1 MPFLVALGGIAVTL
15 AAAGFFRWDAD
26 HEAQEKFNLRSMRYV
41 LAVQF
46 CLQEAL
52 SASRSISAVAQKDE
66 GKDLSLLR
74 SLAATGENELAPLH
88 SIRWIAFLAAP
99 VGEASGSASPAQ
111 PLSAEVVAA
120 GRMSPVAEGGRLA
133 LTPGLASAV
142 HVSSAFGKPAV
153 YLPEGEKGI
162 GLPLYLHPV
171 LRQALPSIPMVLVVA
186 LDEGMLIKA
195 GLQEFLAREGA
206 TPIGHY
212 SIRVLA
218 KAVDDPGARER
229 LLVESSNL
237 ERPLQ
242 PGSQNLFATGTNLLE
257 HESSIDLDG
266 TRYRILTAVPRAEI
280 EVLQDGVSWW
290 LLIIGLLGT
299 LVLSLAIVKIA
310 RARNVAEDT
319 SRQLG
324 SLVRS
329 SEARFRNLVESTR
342 DWMWETSASGE
353 ITFSSGRVHALLGV
367 TPREVVGKRC
377 AEFGFAIDLKRAAA
391 SGARVEIVV
400 TRRDGLEVRL
410 QCACSRFNDEH
421 GQLAG
426 YRGVCS
432 DITEARMSADRQRV
446 LELEL
451 NRMDKIGTLD
461 HVMSMVAHELNQPL
475 AAVASYCGAC
485 VRMLRGKTTDL
496 DEVISSM
503 NAAASQ
509 AQVAAATV
517 RGIRQFIVHKEP
529 SIGSH
534 RVEGMIRSAISLAA
548 FRLDRAGIRVE
559 SAPSPN
565 LPAVLA
571 DEILI
576 VQVLLNLLHNAIDAV
591 GELPDPRIVVRAER
605 VEEGRVRVS
614 VEDNGPGMTDEQL
627 ARCLEPYVTT
637 KSTGLGL
644 GLSISQAIV
653 ESHGGILKLTR
664 NPVSGCTAE
673 FTLEADPAL
682 QAPPDSSRM
691 LSRSRN

>member
-1 MPFLVALGGIAVTL
+1 
-15 AAAGFFRWDAD
+15 
-26 HEAQEKFNLRSMRYV
+26 
-41 LAVQF
+41 
-46 CLQEAL
+46 
-52 SASRSISAVAQKDE
+52 
-66 GKDLSLLR
+66 
-74 SLAATGENELAPLH
+74 LH
-88 SIRWIAFLAAP
+88 SIRWIAFLEAP
-99 VGEASGSASPAQ
+99 DVASAGASPG
-111 PLSAEVVAA
+111 PPVSAEVVAA
-120 GRMSPVAEGGRLA
+120 GRMSPVAGGGRLSM
-133 LTPGLASAV
+133 TPGLASAMHQV
-142 HVSSAFGKPAV
+142 LAFGKPAV

-162 GLPLYLHPV
+162 GNPLYLHPV
-171 LRQALPSIPMVLVVA
+171 LRHAVTSSPLVLVVA
-186 LDEGMLIKA
+186 IDEDMLVKA
-195 GLQEFLAREGA
+195 GLQEFLARETGL
-206 TPIGHY
+206 PIGQY
-212 SIRVLA
+212 SVRVLA

-229 LLVESSNL
+229 LLAEASNL
-237 ERPLQ
+237 GRAIQ
-242 PGSQNLFATGTNLLE
+242 PGAHLFAAGTNLLE
-257 HESSIDLDG
+257 HETSIDLVG
-266 TRYRILTAVPRAEI
+266 TRYRIVTAVSRAEI
-280 EVLQDGVSWW
+280 DVLEDGVVWW
-290 LLIIGLLGT
+290 TLLIGLLVT
-299 LVLSLAIVKIA
+299 LVFSLTMARIA
-310 RARNVAEDT
+310 RARNAAEDT

-342 DWMWETSASGE
+342 DWMWETNAAGE
-353 ITFSSGRVHALLGV
+353 ITFSSGRVHALLGI
-367 TPREVVGKRC
+367 TPREIVGRHC
-377 AEFGFAIDLKRAAA
+377 ADFGFAIDLQRAAA
-391 SGARVEIVV
+391 SGARVEVVV
-400 TRRDGLEVRL
+400 TRRDGREVRL

-485 VRMLRGKTTDL
+485 VRLLRGKTTDL
-496 DEVISSM
+496 EEVISSM

-534 RVEGMIRSAISLAA
+534 RIDGMIRSAISLAA

-559 SAPSPN
+559 SAPAAN

-591 GELPDPRIVVRAER
+591 GDLADPRIVVRAEP
-605 VEEGRVRVS
+605 VEDGRVRVS

-627 ARCLEPYVTT
+627 ARCLDPYVTT

-653 ESHGGILKLTR
+653 ESHGGILKISR
-664 NPVSGCTAE
+664 NPVRGCTVE
-673 FTLEADPAL
+673 FTLEADAAS
-682 QAPPDSSRM
+682 QEIPDASRM
-691 LSRSRN
+691 LSRGRS